1 MFICYIVVGLL
12 YTIESVLFIGAIRD
26 GLVARQVRPAGDA
39 DALVEAGPGAGAL
52 LRAGA
57 VLGGVGQIL
66 LQRDAVVAHERVGQL
81 AGGALAAAVAAAVL
95 RVRRA
100 LHQGLGRD
108 PDVGGRALALEL
120 RLQGLRRGDGPAAAA
135 VALVADLRGGHLGP
149 GGEGRRGVHLHGQGR
164 AGGAGLRVEEGDALA
179 AARALARGLV
189 ALVQDLVDNY
199 DEIKYRYN

>member
-12 YTIESVLFIGAIRD
+12 YTIESVLFIGAIRG

-81 AGGALAAAVAAAVL
+81 AGGALAAAVANRVL
-95 RVRRA
+95 VSCDLHGSLVHQYWVHRVRRVR
-100 LHQGLGRD
+100 GS
-108 PDVGGRALALEL
+108 GGS
-120 RLQGLRRGDGPAAAA
+120 
-135 VALVADLRGGHLGP
+135 
-149 GGEGRRGVHLHGQGR
+149 
-164 AGGAGLRVEEGDALA
+164 
-179 AARALARGLV
+179 
-189 ALVQDLVDNY
+189 
-199 DEIKYRYN
+199 K